1 MKKLIA
7 LMAVLAAPAAADD
20 AALLGDIESY
30 LNSIETLEA
39 RILQVS
45 SENTFAEGTLFME
58 RPGRMRIEYDPPSD
72 VLLLADG
79 EYLIYAEKLNQQA
92 THIKLEDTPA
102 AYLLSPA
109 LSFADPDLQVSDV
122 VQDAGLISLTLASA
136 KDPDSGALTLT
147 FTEGS
152 ELSLQQWS
160 LVDAQNVE
168 VRVTLYDTKIGT
180 ELDDD
185 LFRLPDD
192 FGEEDD

>member
-7 LMAVLAAPAAADD
+7 LLAVLATPAAADNT
-20 AALLGDIESY
+20 ALLSEIESY
-30 LNSIETLEA
+30 LNGITTLEA

-58 RPGRMRIEYDPPSD
+58 RPGRMRIEYDAPSD

-79 EYLIYAEKLNQQA
+79 EYLIYAEKINQQA
-92 THIKLEDTPA
+92 THIRLEDTPA

-109 LSFADPDLQVSDV
+109 LSFEDPELQVSNLE
-122 VQDAGLISLTLASA
+122 QDAGLISLTLASA
-136 KDPDSGALTLT
+136 QDPDAGALTLT
-147 FTEGS
+147 FTEGT
-152 ELSLQQWS
+152 ELALQQWS

-168 VRVTLYDTKIGT
+168 VRVTLYDAKTGAD
-180 ELDDD
+180 LDDD
-185 LFRLPDD
+185 LFRLPDG